1 MISRRGAEN
10 AERKNEK
17 SLFLNFLFYA
27 HAYDRE
33 AFYGIPM
40 RNMLPLLLSVFLT
53 ALPLQAGPKPQFD
66 LPKAT
71 LTLGTNSLSAQIAAD
86 DPSRE
91 RGLMSRTNL
100 AENEAMVFVFPRPQ
114 PVAFWM
120 KDTPIPLSIAYVG
133 PSGRIFEIHD
143 LKPFDET
150 PVPSA
155 SSAVIYAIETP
166 LGWFARHG
174 VMAGSTVGGLPSP
187 STAK

>member
-1 MISRRGAEN
+1 M
-10 AERKNEK
+10 RKSFLTLL
-17 SLFLNFLFYA
+17 SLFLTAFL
-27 HAYDRE
+27 
-33 AFYGIPM
+33 
-40 RNMLPLLLSVFLT
+40 
-53 ALPLQAGPKPQFD
+53 LQAAPKPQFD

-100 AENEAMVFVFPRPQ
+100 AKNEAMVFVFPQPR

-120 KDTPIPLSIAYVG
+120 KDTPVPLSIAYVG

-155 SSAVIYAIETP
+155 SQAVTYAIEVP
-166 LGWFARHG
+166 QGWFAKHG
-174 VMAGSTVGGLPSP
+174 VMAGTTVSGLPSP
-187 STAK
+187 TTAK

>member
-1 MISRRGAEN
+1 M
-10 AERKNEK
+10 KN
-17 SLFLNFLFYA
+17 
-27 HAYDRE
+27 
-33 AFYGIPM
+33 M
-40 RNMLPLLLSVFLT
+40 TPLLLSVFLS

-86 DPSRE
+86 EASRE

-100 AENEAMVFVFPRPQ
+100 AENEAMLFVFPRPQ

-120 KDTPIPLSIAYVG
+120 KDTPVPLSIAYVG
-133 PSGRIFEIHD
+133 PSGRIFEIHE

-155 SSAVIYAIETP
+155 SQAVTYAIETP
-166 LGWFARHG
+166 QGWFAKHG
-174 VMAGSTVGGLPSP
+174 VMAGSAVGGLPSP
-187 STAK
+187 TTAK